1 MPHRSIGTRGA
12 GRPRH
17 ERPEAVDVIVPV
29 YGAAAELG
37 RCLESLARETD
48 LARHRVILVIDGP
61 QDDEVER
68 HVARLPVAEVL
79 RNDVRRGFVE
89 SVNRGMRASSRDV
102 VLLNSDTVVTPRWLE
117 KLIDASA
124 SSGDVGTVTPLSN
137 HATLCSVP
145 RAFEENLLPT
155 GFDAASFAAL
165 VERVSRRD
173 YPRLPT
179 GVGVCFYIRRALLDD
194 IGFFDS
200 EHFGLGYGEENDFC
214 MRALARGWL
223 HLADD
228 ATFIEHAG
236 HRSFGASRAS
246 LQRVAAKTLSRLHP
260 DYMPAIAAYMR
271 NDPLAPARARI
282 TAALRTRIPLTR
294 PRAPRRIVHV
304 IHGWPPFQ
312 HAGTELYAYWLV
324 RRQLQWREVSVFG
337 RMADRS
343 RAQGEA
349 VELFDDGARV
359 RLVTNNFVQRD
370 PFARNSLRDRTF
382 ERAFER
388 FLDEERP
395 EFVHVHHLAGHA
407 FSLARIAKRR
417 GIPIVQQIQDWWS
430 LCARVNLFHA
440 NGGRCSGPGL
450 SKCAQC
456 APLTRIAPAPLW
468 NRALHL
474 ARRNAARASLAVA
487 DAYVMGSR
495 FIRDDYVRAGLL
507 AKETPLFV
515 LPYGVDI
522 QRGAERRR
530 RVFPLRFG
538 FIGSILPHKGL
549 HVAVEAFRT
558 IPPAQATL
566 HAWGNASASAEY
578 TAMLR
583 ERGGVSLTLEGTFAE
598 AEKPRIF
605 ASLDALLVP
614 SIGLES
620 FGLAAREAMM
630 CGVPV
635 IAANDG
641 ALTELFEHGAGG
653 ELFPNGDATVLN
665 AIIRRVIA
673 RPEMLDEWAS
683 QIPRPKSVDE
693 HAEEIEDVYERVL
706 NARERRDAAL
716 PAGEDAGGPHAV

>member
-1 MPHRSIGTRGA
+1 M
-12 GRPRH
+12 
-17 ERPEAVDVIVPV
+17 IVPV
-29 YGAAAELG
+29 YFAAAELG
-37 RCLESLARETD
+37 RCLESVVRETD
-48 LARHRVILVIDGP
+48 LARHRLILVIDGP
-61 QDDEVER
+61 QDEAVER
-68 HVARLPVAEVL
+68 HVQRFPAAEVL
-79 RNDVRRGFVE
+79 RNGVRRGFVE

-117 KLIDASA
+117 KLIDASV
-124 SSGDVGTVTPLSN
+124 SSGDVGTVTPFSN

-145 RAFEENLLPT
+145 RAFEENLLPA
-155 GFDAASFAAL
+155 GFDATSFAAL
-165 VERVSRRD
+165 VERVSHRD

-194 IGFFDS
+194 VGYFDTG
-200 EHFGLGYGEENDFC
+200 HFGLGYGEENDFC

-236 HRSFGASRAS
+236 HRSFGPSRAA
-246 LQRVAAKTLSRLHP
+246 LQRVAAKTLDRLHP
-260 DYMPAIAAYMR
+260 AYMPAIASFMR

-282 TAALRTRIPLTR
+282 SAALRMRIPLTQA
-294 PRAPRRIVHV
+294 RAPRRVVHV

-312 HAGTELYAYWLV
+312 HAGTELYAYWLA

-337 RMADRS
+337 RMADPS

-349 VELFDDGARV
+349 VELCDDGARV

-370 PFARNSLRDRTF
+370 PFARNALRDRTF
-382 ERAFER
+382 ERAFDR

-395 EFVHVHHLAGHA
+395 ELVHIHHLAGHA

-417 GIPIVQQIQDWWS
+417 GIPIVQQVQDWWS

-440 NGGRCSGPGL
+440 NGGRCSGPAL
-450 SKCAQC
+450 SKCAEC

-468 NRALHL
+468 NRALHV
-474 ARRNAARASLAVA
+474 ARRRAARASLTAA
-487 DAYVMGSR
+487 SAYVMGSR
-495 FIRDDYVRAGLL
+495 FIHEDYRRAGLL
-507 AKETPLFV
+507 ARETPAFV

-522 QRGAERRR
+522 QRGEETRRR
-530 RVFPLRFG
+530 AFPLRFG

-549 HVAVEAFRT
+549 HVAAEAFRA
-558 IPPAQATL
+558 IDPAQATF
-566 HAWGNASASAEY
+566 HAWGNPAASAEY
-578 TAMLR
+578 TGMLR
-583 ERGGVSLTLEGTFAE
+583 ERGGASLTLEGTFAE
-598 AEKPRIF
+598 SEKPRIF

-635 IAANDG
+635 IAADDG
-641 ALTELFEHGAGG
+641 ALTELFDDGAGG
-653 ELFPNGDATVLN
+653 ELFPNGDAAALE
-665 AIIRRVIA
+665 AIVRRVIA
-673 RPEMLDEWAS
+673 RPELLDAWSAK
-683 QIPRPKSVDE
+683 IPRPRSVAE
-693 HAEEIEDVYERVL
+693 HAEEIEAVYERVL
-706 NARERRDAAL
+706 RVAA
-716 PAGEDAGGPHAV
+716 V